1 MMKQQ
6 FCSMLKPMTTQTS
19 FWLLANGSA
28 NSIPGEP
35 GFWLDYIRISTKNPG
50 TKHSGV
56 FHLVQRQREPVSLK
70 TTNVGGPED
79 GKSVVKTLMV
89 KFRSIKAFS
98 LIWVIHEECFNTH
111 TGLSVLKCLASV
123 TVAYQSPKL
132 RAGVRLPGGTPCNLG
147 CWYSWE
153 HNALAR
159 HSHRFDPGTVHQIL

>member
-6 FCSMLKPMTTQTS
+6 FCSMTKPMSLQATT
-19 FWLLANGSA
+19 WLLANGSA
-28 NSIPGEP
+28 NSIPGEL

-98 LIWVIHEECFNTH
+98 GPRASGFIHEECFDTH
-111 TGLSVLKCLASV
+111 TGLSVLKMFSYGLVPIGAQEV
-123 TVAYQSPKL
+123 LTIVL
-132 RAGVRLPGGTPCNLG
+132 
-147 CWYSWE
+147 
-153 HNALAR
+153 
-159 HSHRFDPGTVHQIL
+159 

>member
-6 FCSMLKPMTTQTS
+6 FCSMTKPMCLQATTL
-19 FWLLANGSA
+19 LLANGSA

-35 GFWLDYIRISTKNPG
+35 RFWLDYIRIPNKNPG

-89 KFRSIKAFS
+89 KVRSI
-98 LIWVIHEECFNTH
+98 
-111 TGLSVLKCLASV
+111 
-123 TVAYQSPKL
+123 
-132 RAGVRLPGGTPCNLG
+132 
-147 CWYSWE
+147 
-153 HNALAR
+153 
-159 HSHRFDPGTVHQIL
+159 

>member
-6 FCSMLKPMTTQTS
+6 FCSMSKPTMLQATT
-19 FWLLANGSA
+19 WLLANGSF

-79 GKSVVKTLMV
+79 GKLVVKTLVV
-89 KFRSIKAFS
+89 KIRSIKALS
-98 LIWVIHEECFNTH
+98 LIWVHPWR
-111 TGLSVLKCLASV
+111 VL
-123 TVAYQSPKL
+123 
-132 RAGVRLPGGTPCNLG
+132 
-147 CWYSWE
+147 
-153 HNALAR
+153 
-159 HSHRFDPGTVHQIL
+159 

>member
-6 FCSMLKPMTTQTS
+6 FCSMSKPTMLHATT
-19 FWLLANGSA
+19 WLLANGSF

-79 GKSVVKTLMV
+79 EKSVVKTLMV
-89 KFRSIKAFS
+89 KFRSIQVF
-98 LIWVIHEECFNTH
+98 FTNR
-111 TGLSVLKCLASV
+111 
-123 TVAYQSPKL
+123 QPK
-132 RAGVRLPGGTPCNLG
+132 
-147 CWYSWE
+147 
-153 HNALAR
+153 
-159 HSHRFDPGTVHQIL
+159 